1 MDDLELSDQAEGV
14 SLRVRVSPGAARRA
28 VLGVHA
34 GALKVSVAAPAE
46 RGMANLAMR
55 ELIAESLDLPLT
67 RVRLVAGATSRDK
80 RVEVRG
86 LGAATIRQRLGRA
99 LDRR

>member
-1 MDDLELSDQAEGV
+1 
-14 SLRVRVSPGAARRA
+14 
-28 VLGVHA
+28 
-34 GALKVSVAAPAE
+34 
-46 RGMANLAMR
+46 MR